1 MFITL
6 DQDPYRDNGYN
17 TKYIA
22 FSNDVITSL
31 INLGIIGKNLKII
44 KDHKDVIRAFFQ
56 NDLDVYIDGVKYC
69 SDCHK
74 KRENKIHC
82 QNCNQCKPYDEFD
95 DDDCVVQV
103 SRCLRQ
109 PLAEDYITVEIDDAF
124 ELYLSID
131 EVQELAAEMIK
142 AAHCK
147 VGSDE

>member
-1 MFITL
+1 MIVKSNLITFR
-6 DQDPYRDNGYN
+6 Q
-17 TKYIA
+17 KYP
-22 FSNDVITSL
+22 FNFPD
-31 INLGIIGKNLKII
+31 
-44 KDHKDVIRAFFQ
+44 DFD
-56 NDLDVYIDGVKYC
+56 
-69 SDCHK
+69 
-74 KRENKIHC
+74 
-82 QNCNQCKPYDEFD
+82 D

-142 AAHCK
+142 AAHYK